1 MLSQA
6 GNEKGGMISGTVEG
20 IKGESRG
27 SVFGETS
34 EAELL
39 LLLAPDV
46 ETEDNV
52 GVEPDC

>member
-1 MLSQA
+1 
-6 GNEKGGMISGTVEG
+6 MIRGTAKG

-39 LLLAPDV
+39 LLAPDV
-46 ETEDNV
+46 ETEENV

>member
-1 MLSQA
+1 MK
-6 GNEKGGMISGTVEG
+6 KGGGGLIRGTVKG

-39 LLLAPDV
+39 LLLLLAPDV
-46 ETEDNV
+46 ETEENV